1 MSNAAKVLPLVSN
14 TRYFGLAEIL
24 ETDEKDMNVYLRL
37 SELSGKPQARARIA
51 IPGDQNLDPG
61 DEVLAVGEDFENL
74 YVIGLLKRKKPSAT
88 SSKRLMLAN
97 GTYSAIQGE
106 PESQTIS
113 VFSKRNELLFEYDPN
128 LEKARVVMESGDIE
142 FATRDGDIKFNAAGT
157 VKLDGQKIEM
167 ASRSSIRLAVEDA
180 IGLIRSAVS
189 LERYKMK
196 LSSPELGVTAQRSAL
211 HMEETRF
218 TGKKF
223 FGKLTSAHLIV
234 GKLETF
240 AKTII
245 QKAQNVYHTVEQL
258 SQLKTG
264 RMRTLVDTTFHMKS
278 KKTFL
283 KSQEDFKINA
293 NKIHLG

>member
-1 MSNAAKVLPLVSN
+1 MSNAAKILPMVSN

-24 ETDEKDMNVYLRL
+24 ETDEEGSNVFLRL
-37 SELSGKPQARARIA
+37 TELGGKPQALARIA

-97 GTYSAIQGE
+97 GTYAAIQGE

-113 VFSKRNELLFEYDPN
+113 VFSKRNELFFEYDPN

-142 FATRDGDIKFNAAGT
+142 FATMDGDIKFNAAGT
-157 VKLDGQKIEM
+157 MKLDGQKIEM

-234 GKLETF
+234 GKLEIF

-278 KKTFL
+278 KKAFL
-283 KSQEDFKINA
+283 KSQEDFKVNA